1 MIYHERCTVF
11 HFTGGDTPVRVD
23 DAIDQPCEVSP
34 LSSIEPPTWGVGA
47 DGPPAVVWNIY
58 VKAEGLLQSNSR
70 VEWRSHTLQVE
81 GDAMEHYV
89 RGRYHHSEAR
99 MTSFD

>member
-1 MIYHERCTVF
+1 MILHERCNVYHVTS
-11 HFTGGDTPVRVD
+11 GDTPVRVD
-23 DAIDQPCEVSP
+23 DAEDLPCEVSP
-34 LSSIEPPTWGVGA
+34 LSSIEPPNWGEFS
-47 DGPPAVVWNIY
+47 GPPAVMWNIY

-70 VEWRSHTLQVE
+70 IEWRGHVLQVE